1 MATAEEQI
9 PLKHLPLDALER
21 LIARRAADAQ
31 AAPPTEPAPQSA
43 EPAAPVDALLAS
55 VGLRAQPAPAV
66 DLEPLRGELARR
78 LGEGREMA
86 RQRSALYR
94 SHRSV
99 GLLEYR
105 GTPTRRGLEEFIA
118 AAGARLRDETGA
130 PPLYLLVP
138 PHLYRRRLAAL
149 YDVYGAAIRN
159 QPLVLTTPFGPL
171 KVAES
176 ALVERI
182 TLV

>member
-1 MATAEEQI
+1 MATPEEEI
-9 PLKHLPLDALER
+9 PLKHLPLDVLRLRIERGQVQARAL
-21 LIARRAADAQ
+21 
-31 AAPPTEPAPQSA
+31 
-43 EPAAPVDALLAS
+43 PAATRDEPPSEVDALLAS
-55 VGLRAQPAPAV
+55 VGLRAQGESAV

-78 LGEGREMA
+78 LDEGREVA

-94 SHRSV
+94 CHRAI

-105 GTPTRRGLEEFIA
+105 SKLTRTGLQNFIL
-118 AAGARLRDETGA
+118 AAGERIYDEVGT

-138 PHLYRRRLAAL
+138 PSIFHRHLIGIYN
-149 YDVYGAAIRN
+149 VIGAAIAG
-159 QPLVLTTPFGPL
+159 QPLVLTTPFGPI
-171 KVAES
+171 KIVES